1 MGKKKKAKKS
11 TEQWVTDLKGIA
23 AEELR
28 VLAQAI
34 EITLEKGGIAVSQA
48 QAEMISKI
56 AHPSQNVEEEEDTV

>member
-1 MGKKKKAKKS
+1 MGKKKKPKKS

-34 EITLEKGGIAVSQA
+34 EITLEKGEITVSQA
-48 QAEMISKI
+48 QKDMIARI
-56 AHPSQNVEEEEDTV
+56 AHPNQSVWY